1 MVLPQT
7 GCTGKRNRVPYVTIH
22 QFDDRVVLNGQPA
35 LDILSHPS
43 LHYLTNAALAVHC
56 VTDYYFLE
64 DVVRSSDSARRLI
77 REYGS
82 RVPHGG
88 RGKHKRQRRPP
99 ARSNSNRNRHSSAA
113 MPPPPASAAA
123 SATGATE
130 VVDSLPP
137 RLTAGQAKLWKAVR
151 SILTMVVQTEKCL
164 TLAAMIAWVR
174 RR

>member
-1 MVLPQT
+1 MV
-7 GCTGKRNRVPYVTIH
+7 RASSSH
-22 QFDDRVVLNGQPA
+22 
-35 LDILSHPS
+35 LSHPS
-43 LHYLTNAALAVHC
+43 LHYLTNAARMLHC

-88 RGKHKRQRRPP
+88 RGKNKRQRRPA
-99 ARSNSNRNRHSSAA
+99 ARSNSNRNRHPSAA
-113 MPPPPASAAA
+113 MPPPPPAAAAA

-151 SILTMVVQTEKCL
+151 SSLTMVAQTEKCL
-164 TLAAMIAWVR
+164 TLAAMIASVLR
-174 RR
+174 R